1 MPLPVG
7 QPLSAVLPRI
17 ERAAV
22 PSPAPAPR
30 VSETSGLSGASG
42 SQETGGASFA
52 DRLKEFAQEVNQGQ
66 VEAEH
71 MATEYAAGRNDDI
84 HGTML
89 TMQKADITL
98 HLFANIR
105 NRVVEAYK
113 EIARMG
119 A

>member
-1 MPLPVG
+1 MPLPIG

-22 PSPAPAPR
+22 PSPVSAPR
-30 VSETSGLSGASG
+30 VSGLT
-42 SQETGGASFA
+42 ETGGAAGPSFA